1 MTITLGPDLSA
12 ALNDA
17 ARRQGVP
24 PDVLALNVLRERFL
38 THASGIQPRDEWER
52 HLLGLPKNCRVS
64 RSDEALSRETLYE

>member
-38 THASGIQPRDEWER
+38 THADTPCSCYTSGQGKER
-52 HLLGLPKNCRVS
+52 RKWKGG
-64 RSDEALSRETLYE
+64 